1 MSDAFGTAGGNG
13 AGKGAR
19 AAEDEFEL
27 VDGALEA
34 AVEPGFL
41 PSLAGKSASDLLF
54 LAQMAERSENF
65 EDMRVL
71 MRRLVLVKPVLN
83 EEERSLLSLA
93 YKNVVGKRRSAWRRL
108 WTMLQSEHAAREA
121 ARDAATTQ
129 PCGAGMVA
137 RGGVDANGDLREFGA
152 GLHCFDADGGSAGA
166 GGDEVELDAADAEG
180 SPNAPLS
187 VMVRLVRAELEQ
199 LCLELI
205 GLVHSHLLPRLP
217 PDAVETVVFY
227 KKLVGDYY
235 RYLSEYTSYGSRK
248 DFINAA
254 DVFYSEALALAE
266 RHLSA
271 TSTLRLGLAL
281 NTSVFYFEIMNTP
294 DKACE
299 LAKATYDAAVAAMD
313 AYDDD
318 RKEPFMLLDLLR
330 ENLTIWTQA
339 EA

>member
-1 MSDAFGTAGGNG
+1 MSAASGAAGGNG
-13 AGKGAR
+13 AGIGAR

-54 LAQMAERSENF
+54 LAQMAERTENF

-108 WTMLQSEHAAREA
+108 WSMLQSEHAARDA
-121 ARDAATTQ
+121 ARDAAAAQ

-137 RGGVDANGDLREFGA
+137 RGGVDVNGGLQEFGA
-152 GLHCFDADGGSAGA
+152 GLHCIDAEGGSAGA
-166 GGDEVELDAADAEG
+166 GADEVELDAADAEG

-254 DVFYSEALALAE
+254 DVFYSEALALAVC
-266 RHLSA
+266 HLSA
-271 TSTLRLGLAL
+271 THTLRLGLAL

>member
-1 MSDAFGTAGGNG
+1 MSAASGATGGDGAARDARVAGD
-13 AGKGAR
+13 K
-19 AAEDEFEL
+19 FEI

-41 PSLAGKSASDLLF
+41 PSLVGKSASDLLF
-54 LAQMAERSENF
+54 LAQMAERTENF

-71 MRRLVLVKPVLN
+71 MRQLVQVKPVLSD
-83 EEERSLLSLA
+83 EERSLLSLA
-93 YKNVVGKRRSAWRRL
+93 YKHVVGKRRSAWRRL
-108 WTMLQSEHAAREA
+108 WSMVQSEQA
-121 ARDAATTQ
+121 ARDADCDELAAQACRT
-129 PCGAGMVA
+129 GLAA
-137 RGGVDANGDLREFGA
+137 RGGGEGGGELHDLSA
-152 GLHCFDADGGSAGA
+152 GLQCFDAEGSSAGA
-166 GGDEVELDAADAEG
+166 GVNEVELDAADTEG
-180 SPNAPLS
+180 SHNVPLS
-187 VMVRLVRAELEQ
+187 VMVRAVRAELEQ

-254 DVFYSEALALAE
+254 DVFYSEALALAV

-271 TSTLRLGLAL
+271 THTLRLGLAL

-299 LAKATYDAAVAAMD
+299 LAKSTYDAAVAAMD
-313 AYDDD
+313 TYDDD

-339 EA
+339 ES